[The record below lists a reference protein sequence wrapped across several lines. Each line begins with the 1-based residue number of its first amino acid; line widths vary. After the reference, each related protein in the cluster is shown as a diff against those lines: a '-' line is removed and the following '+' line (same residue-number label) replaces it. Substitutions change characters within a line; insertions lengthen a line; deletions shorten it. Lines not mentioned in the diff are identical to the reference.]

1 MMASTMNP
9 KGVRKMKRTIVLMM
23 AAVIVVAWAGPA
35 TAQNTISVQITNIS
49 KQIIAPPV
57 VATHT
62 WKVGIF
68 TPGEPAS
75 EELTLLAEDG
85 DGSALVNELMMSDEV
100 LDVAAA
106 GGMLMPGETVVVELA
121 ARGKFNRVSAVG
133 MLVTTNDAF
142 FGLDTL
148 YLDSSQAVQ
157 RTTAW
162 VFDAGT
168 EYNSES
174 CDYIPGPPCGNPFMR
189 DTDMAEGFVF
199 VHPGLHGS
207 GDVSLMDWNWQ
218 NPAVSI
224 AIVN

>member
-1 MMASTMNP
+1 MM
-9 KGVRKMKRTIVLMM
+9 V
-23 AAVIVVAWAGPA
+23 AAIVVVWAAPA
-35 TAQNTISVQITNIS
+35 AAQNTISVQITNIS

-68 TPGEPAS
+68 TPGEAAS

-85 DGSALVNELMMSDEV
+85 DGSALVNELMMSAEV

-106 GGMLMPGETVVVELA
+106 GGMLMPGETVVVELE
-121 ARGKFNRVSAVG
+121 ARGKYNRVSAVG

-148 YLDSSQAVQ
+148 FLDPSQAVQ

-174 CDYIPGPPCGNPFMR
+174 CDYIPGPPCHNPFMR
-189 DTDMAEGFVF
+189 DADMAEGFVF
-199 VHPGLHGS
+199 VHPGLHGE